1 MPKPVVA
8 RALPDYRIW
17 VRYDDGAEGAV
28 DLSDLA
34 GHGVFRAWADPAVFA
49 SVRIGPTGAEGRWFR
64 ESSALGLYGEQ
75 SEQLPDGGCDNVEF
89 GSRWTIGSPANVSS
103 CSPVANG
110 RDRPP
115 DFVHI
120 LNVLR

>member
-49 SVRIGPTGAEGRWFR
+49 SVRIGPTGAIEWAGDID
-64 ESSALGLYGEQ
+64 LC
-75 SEQLPDGGCDNVEF
+75 PDAVYLRLTGK
-89 GSRWTIGSPANVSS
+89 
-103 CSPVANG
+103 
-110 RDRPP
+110 RPEDLFP
-115 DFVHI
+115 S
-120 LNVLR
+120 LRLTRADA